1 MNKALSQRHTRSL
14 LDDTLTCRKLAL
26 NHRRNK
32 EQDHTAL
39 IDAAAAA
46 FRYEDCRDEFWNPAE
61 QSLLYGTA
69 VWEQASASQKLL
81 LNQLYWVAYYS
92 QIISAEIATIFL
104 NQTSAAGL
112 YQLEDFRLVC
122 DTLDLESSQ
131 ERAHI
136 AAFKKVSEEV
146 EEKVFGERLFTYPMR
161 SMFSETMIFGDTNKI
176 RDFWKGLQ
184 LRAFASLSSGNAF
197 IACQYLTVRGVRT
210 LNGKMIQHPLSQYYL
225 RQADPE
231 AAPIPSKISHYHFM
245 DESFHFNSSGIISHD
260 VVRSLPP
267 PTAFERTI
275 ANMGLRGCQ
284 KDHYNFSVAINGI
297 FWYEPALFPVVYKLL
312 RSPAFGL
319 DRGGALELMRACF
332 TRDSEGLRASFKTH
346 RTAVESYKAYLA
358 DLAYV
363 SRQNKEMS
371 LMSKSS
377 VEGYLRTNRRELA
390 KFSASAIP
398 EVRRAPAEEK
408 DIVHA

>member
-1 MNKALSQRHTRSL
+1 MNKALSQRQTRSI

-46 FRYEDCRDEFWNPAE
+46 FRYEDCRDEFWNPPE

-69 VWEQASASQKLL
+69 VWDQASASQKLL

-161 SMFSETMIFGDTNKI
+161 SMFSETMIFSDAGKI
-176 RDFWKGLQ
+176 REFWKGLQ

-231 AAPIPSKISHYHFM
+231 SAPIPSKISHYHFM

-260 VVRSLPP
+260 VVQSLPP
-267 PTAFERTI
+267 PTLFERTI

-284 KDHYNFSVAINGI
+284 KDHFNFSVAINGI
-297 FWYEPALFPVVYKLL
+297 FWYEPALFPVVYKVL
-312 RSPAFGL
+312 RSGVFGL
-319 DRGGALELMRACF
+319 DHGGALELMKACF
-332 TRDSEGLRASFKTH
+332 TRDSEGLRASFQTH
-346 RTAVESYKAYLA
+346 RTAVDSYKAYLA

-363 SRQNKEMS
+363 NRENKEMS

-390 KFSASAIP
+390 KFGAGVIP
-398 EVRRAPAEEK
+398 PAGRSPAKEK
-408 DIVHA
+408 DFVHA